1 MTCIVHS
8 IWQLFTTLQVEGEEG
23 NEGGEGGE
31 GDSRRLFMYYSWEL
45 PPPFVSCCD
54 GDGKIRRKGLFH
66 ITLHASR
73 DFFRHSAVNDH
84 RWKLHYKFKT
94 SLPVSLENFTCHLSG
109 KRTKFSSH
117 TRGGKKLSIPHAFV
131 HHETKFNKNTN
142 GEHFA

>member
-31 GDSRRLFMYYSWEL
+31 GDSRRLFMHYSLEL

-84 RWKLHYKFKT
+84 R
-94 SLPVSLENFTCHLSG
+94 
-109 KRTKFSSH
+109 
-117 TRGGKKLSIPHAFV
+117 
-131 HHETKFNKNTN
+131 
-142 GEHFA
+142 